1 MSLLND
7 LKEVSDANRMI
18 DLENRAKKI
27 NVQGD
32 FQGSVTGTW
41 VAIGPAGE
49 GIVKYNDKTYKTDPL
64 GFVSIPKGTKVELTH
79 ANGIY
84 YSKY

>member
-1 MSLLND
+1 MNLLDD
-7 LKEVSDANRMI
+7 LKDVSNANRMI

-27 NVQGD
+27 NIQGD
-32 FQGSVTGTW
+32 FEGSVTGTW
-41 VAIGPAGE
+41 VGIGSAGE
-49 GIVKYNDKTYKTDPL
+49 GIVKYNDKQYKTDPL